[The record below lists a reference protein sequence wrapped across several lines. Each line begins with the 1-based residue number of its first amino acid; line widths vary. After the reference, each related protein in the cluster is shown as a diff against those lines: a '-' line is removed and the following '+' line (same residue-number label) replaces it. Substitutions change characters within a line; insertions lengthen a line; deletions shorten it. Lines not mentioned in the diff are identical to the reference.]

1 MKLSLKSAVIVG
13 LAALGFA
20 TRASAQGCVLCY
32 TSLAAGGPAALH
44 AFQLAMFALLI
55 PALLL
60 FVAVFL
66 FILRRARAID
76 SPKLASTGKKV
87 ISSERF
93 FSSSAKAAEGRA

>member
-1 MKLSLKSAVIVG
+1 MKLTLKSAVTVG
-13 LAALGFA
+13 LAALGLA

-32 TSLAAGGPAALH
+32 TSLAASGPTALH

-66 FILRRARAID
+66 FVLRRARAID
-76 SPKLASTGKKV
+76 SPKPVSGRKKL
-87 ISSERF
+87 IPAERF
-93 FSSSAKAAEGRA
+93 FSSSTKAAEGRA

>member
-1 MKLSLKSAVIVG
+1 MKLTLKSAVTVG
-13 LAALGFA
+13 LAALWLA

-32 TSLAAGGPAALH
+32 TSLAASGPAALH

-66 FILRRARAID
+66 FVLRRARAID
-76 SPKLASTGKKV
+76 LPKPLSTSKKL
-87 ISSERF
+87 IPAKRF

>member
-1 MKLSLKSAVIVG
+1 MKLSVKSAVVAG
-13 LAALGFA
+13 LVSLAFAAQ
-20 TRASAQGCVLCY
+20 ASAQGCVLCY
-32 TSLAAGGPAALH
+32 TSLAASGPGAMH
-44 AFQLAMFALLI
+44 AFQMAMFALLI

-76 SPKLASTGKKV
+76 SPRTVSSRKKV
-87 ISSERF
+87 MPAERF